1 MNEDFRLDQ
10 LLADPL
16 IRMVMASDA
25 VQEAD
30 IRRLAAR
37 LTQQGVVTSRPAHAA
52 FHLSAPRP
60 ALNFAAEPCY
70 S

>member
-1 MNEDFRLDQ
+1 MNQDFRLDE

-25 VQEAD
+25 VEEAD
-30 IRRLAAR
+30 IRRLAAH
-37 LTQQGVVTSRPAHAA
+37 LTQQGVVTSRPVPTA

-60 ALNFAAEPCY
+60 APSFAAEPCY